1 MNRSVMSLVVAAAL
15 LAMGAAEASEFDG
28 VWLGAKLGIN
38 QSDATGVDKKNAT
51 AFGLE
56 GGYNWNM
63 DSVLLGLA
71 AFADLNGK
79 TTHNPGVVNY
89 GSRAYGLDGKL
100 GLPLGDWLPYAKLGY
115 GRTAGNGGASG
126 LSGSGAH
133 LGLGVEYKF
142 MPNLSVSGE
151 FSNASV
157 KSAGNKLNNNNFT
170 VGINYYFDNGSI
182 PYAETAK
189 VAPVI
194 KREEPKVIAPV
205 VEAPKPVVKVEPEPK
220 EVWKTVTEDKPVTF
234 AALSYDAKS
243 SKLQAASQG
252 QLDDVVEFAKL
263 YPDAQLQISGH
274 TDYRDGKS
282 KKEYNLKLSKQ
293 RAEAVK
299 AALVKRGVA
308 AERITTEGMG
318 YDQPIA
324 DNQTEAGR
332 AQNRRVV
339 IRSTIKEEKKV
350 KVVE

>member
-1 MNRSVMSLVVAAAL
+1 MKKITFVLAVAL
-15 LAMGAAEASEFDG
+15 LGVSAVQASEFDG
-28 VWLGAKLGIN
+28 VWLGAKLGFN
-38 QSDATGVDKKNAT
+38 QTDATGLDKKNAT

-63 DSVLLGLA
+63 DTILLGLDGY
-71 AFADLNGK
+71 ADLNGK
-79 TTHNPGVVNY
+79 TTHNPGSVNY

-100 GLPLGDWLPYAKLGY
+100 GLPMGDWLPYAKLGY
-115 GRTAGNGGASG
+115 GRTAGNGSASG

-151 FSNASV
+151 YSNASA

-170 VGINYYFDNGSI
+170 LGLNYYFDTNSI
-182 PYAETAK
+182 PYATTAK
-189 VAPVI
+189 VAPVV

-205 VEAPKPVVKVEPEPK
+205 VEAPKPVVAEEPK
-220 EVWKTVTEDKPVTF
+220 EVWKTVQVDKPVTF
-234 AALSYDAKS
+234 AAIAYDAKS
-243 SKLQAASQG
+243 AKMLAANKG
-252 QLDDVVEFAKL
+252 QLDDVAEFAKS
-263 YPDAQLQISGH
+263 YPDAQLQVAGH

-282 KKEYNLKLSKQ
+282 KKEYNQKLSQK

-299 AALVKRGVA
+299 AALVARGVA
-308 AERITTEGMG
+308 AERITTEGYG

-324 DNQTEAGR
+324 DNKTEDGR

-339 IRSTIKEEKKV
+339 IRSMIKEEKKV
-350 KVVE
+350 KVTE